1 MKYISFFLIVL
12 LFSCNQK
19 KENNDFIEDF
29 EVLFLKSKSIG
40 DDLEMKMNIPDTT
53 LSYRFIYLGKL
64 TADGKDYK
72 LLHKSVLNGYS
83 SPHLESALIL
93 YDSSFKKV
101 GGYYTSGFNIS
112 VLKGNIFSFSSM
124 DNSSKQFKDVDFSAG
139 IPEEIFI
146 PCNNNLGDMIN
157 FTREK

>member
-1 MKYISFFLIVL
+1 MKYIRFFLIVL

-29 EVLFLKSKSIG
+29 EVLFLKSKSVG

-72 LLHKSVLNGYS
+72 L
-83 SPHLESALIL
+83 
-93 YDSSFKKV
+93 F
-101 GGYYTSGFNIS
+101 
-112 VLKGNIFSFSSM
+112 
-124 DNSSKQFKDVDFSAG
+124 
-139 IPEEIFI
+139 
-146 PCNNNLGDMIN
+146 
-157 FTREK
+157 